1 MRCLLFLAVTA
12 IPVLAQSPTL
22 RISNMSRAG
31 STDFQVGDR
40 FEIVISAAPNQPV
53 SVRTA
58 RMAHA
63 DWGPI
68 IGWTDSS
75 GRWSTTGQFEKND
88 FGDWNEVWTV
98 GGKLAN
104 PVVQFPVGAP
114 CLKDGHGFLSMS
126 GPNTALLCDTAW
138 GPESFRTPSD
148 PDPFRTPD
156 GRLIAG
162 RERSS
167 MTADQYQAEIMQYS
181 ITSHPSDIRNRELGD
196 AAGAL
201 IAKIIGV
208 NALTE
213 EETRNVL
220 SVLHA
225 AFEKPDGIPVEARD
239 PSATVLLLLN
249 LENSASEKSLKQ
261 QIAETLAFVQAQ

>member
-1 MRCLLFLAVTA
+1 MRCLLFLAVTT
-12 IPVLAQSPTL
+12 IPVLAQSPTVRL
-22 RISNMSRAG
+22 SNLSRPDSA
-31 STDFQVGDR
+31 DFQVGDR
-40 FEIVISAAPNQPV
+40 FEIVITAAANQPV

-58 RMAHA
+58 RMAHS

-75 GRWSTTGQFEKND
+75 GRWSTTGQFEESD
-88 FGDWNEVWTV
+88 FGSWFEVWTV
-98 GGKLAN
+98 GDKLAN
-104 PVVQFPVGAP
+104 PIVQFSVGAP
-114 CLKDGHGFLSMS
+114 CLKDGQGFLSMS
-126 GPNTALLCDTAW
+126 GPNMALLCDTAW
-138 GPESFRTPSD
+138 GPQPFKTPSD

-162 RERSS
+162 RQRSS
-167 MTADQYQAEIMQYS
+167 MTTEQFQAEIMKYS
-181 ITSHPSDIRNRELGD
+181 ITSHPTDIRTRERGD

-213 EETRNVL
+213 EETGNVL
-220 SVLHA
+220 SILHA
-225 AFEKPDGIPVEARD
+225 AFEQPDRIPEEARD
-239 PSATVLLLLN
+239 PSASVLLLLN
-249 LENSASEKSLKQ
+249 LVNSASNEVKQ